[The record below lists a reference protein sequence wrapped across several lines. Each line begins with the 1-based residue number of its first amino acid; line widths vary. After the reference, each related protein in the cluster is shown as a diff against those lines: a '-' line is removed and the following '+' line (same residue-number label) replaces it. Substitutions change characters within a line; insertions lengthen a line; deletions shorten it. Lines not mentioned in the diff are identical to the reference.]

1 MREALQTPAPSHAI
15 LLREIARN
23 LERTLTKSG
32 EEQVCLAHAADG
44 RASCVCYRDAGHNGQ
59 HRCACGS
66 EWHGRF

>member
-1 MREALQTPAPSHAI
+1 MREALQTPVPSHAI

-32 EEQVCLAHAADG
+32 EDQVCLAHAADG
-44 RASCVCYRDAGHNGQ
+44 RASCVCYRDVGHTGQ